1 MRRRVTCYFVWYFID
16 GSVSSPIKR
25 TLTVVNN
32 SVTTKINSNI
42 CRFFVPDTGDSFIY
56 RVSIPEPLVPNSMIT
71 PAITSQ
77 TLYSMLDTS
86 FMETLTRVS
95 RSLSLIEKIFG
106 RKCSRVE
113 INSTKIVL
121 DITEKSGVVK
131 GDFIIFS
138 RKMWEELKTK

>member
-1 MRRRVTCYFVWYFID
+1 MKRKVTCYFVRYSVD
-16 GSVSSPIKR
+16 GSISPPVKR
-25 TLTVVNN
+25 VLLVMNGT
-32 SVTTKINSNI
+32 VTTIIEQCFCK
-42 CRFFVPDTGDSFIY
+42 FVVPDTGDRFIY
-56 RVSIPEPLVPNSMIT
+56 NINMPVPLVPSDFTAQTIT
-71 PAITSQ
+71 PQ
-77 TLYSMLDTS
+77 LLRSMLDTS

-121 DITEKSGVVK
+121 DITEKSGVVE

-138 RKMWEELKTK
+138 RKLWEELKTK